1 MEGVKPAY
9 CIGRKLEIKEMAI
22 VGDFSVDVSEV
33 IKKVMHAVCSGTDRF
48 TYAHSIEKPLRRLMS
63 FLNSGVDFEALKG
76 AIDLT
81 DLALSAAKKVAK
93 DNTTGVV
100 ATAVKGTANLVTDKI
115 VEFFTGKP
123 SKPAVNYYMD
133 LKCGNI
139 KASLE
144 NGIQDYLEKNEAFR
158 KLVEGKYD
166 GSADLAA
173 SDISWVVGRLLESK
187 DYTVDD
193 LLTFGFNIEA
203 LIQNHSMIQVLG
215 FLRVKDWWF
224 NDSTMAALST
234 VEGL

>member
-1 MEGVKPAY
+1 M
-9 CIGRKLEIKEMAI
+9 KEMAI
-22 VGDFSVDVSEV
+22 VGDFSADIDDV

-48 TYAHSIEKPLRRLMS
+48 TYAHSIEKPLRRLMT
-63 FLNSGVDFEALKG
+63 FLNSGVDFEELKK

-100 ATAVKGTANLVTDKI
+100 ATTVKGTANLVTDKI

-144 NGIQDYLEKNEAFR
+144 NGIQEYLKGNEAFR

-173 SDISWVVGRLLESK
+173 SNISWVVGRLLQSK
-187 DYTVDD
+187 DYSVDD
-193 LLTFGFNIEA
+193 LLTFAFNIGA
-203 LIQNHSMIQVLG
+203 LIRDHSMIQTLG
-215 FLRVKDWWF
+215 
-224 NDSTMAALST
+224 
-234 VEGL
+234 